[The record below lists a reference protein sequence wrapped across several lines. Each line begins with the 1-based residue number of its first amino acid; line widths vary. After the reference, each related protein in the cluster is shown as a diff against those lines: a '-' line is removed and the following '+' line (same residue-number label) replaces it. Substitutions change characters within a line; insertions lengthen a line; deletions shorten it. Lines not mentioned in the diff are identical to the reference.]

1 MEDRLSTSQS
11 LMGVNRASF
20 AIDALMIA
28 CRILVELKTKKEIC
42 IDALRSF
49 AYVCDAFTALPPSRK
64 LN

>member
-1 MEDRLSTSQS
+1 MEDRPSTSQN

-42 IDALRSF
+42 I
-49 AYVCDAFTALPPSRK
+49 AYVCDTFTALPPSRK

>member
-1 MEDRLSTSQS
+1 
-11 LMGVNRASF
+11 MGVNRASF